1 MNQYKQRYEL
11 KNMAKDLLEGRY
23 GSAVLICFLGSLIS
37 MGFTLLVN
45 SFIPV
50 SQLTVLNYVGLGITS
65 LIFSTLLGVLDL
77 GIMLFF
83 LKMACGK
90 SYSVNDLLYGY
101 QYDFKR
107 TLYISG
113 ARSLVAAL
121 CSLPSRYLIDAFLYL
136 QNTALLAA
144 AVIALAIGIAIYL
157 YAGLAM
163 ALSFFLMLDFP
174 DKSAVEIL
182 QLCFRLI
189 RGNRKKLF
197 CLQLSFYP
205 LELLSACTLFIG
217 NLWLTPYMNM
227 TYACFYLDLM
237 NPKKRAG

>member
-1 MNQYKQRYEL
+1 MNRYKQRYEL
-11 KNMAKDLLEGRY
+11 KNWAKDLLEGKY

-37 MGFTLLVN
+37 VGFTLLAN

-50 SQLTVLNYVGLGITS
+50 GRLTVLSYVGLGITS
-65 LIFSTLLGVLDL
+65 LILSTLLGVLDL
-77 GIMLFF
+77 GIALFF

-101 QYDFKR
+101 QYDFKKA
-107 TLYISG
+107 LYISG
-113 ARSLVAAL
+113 ARSLISAL
-121 CSLPSRYLIDAFLYL
+121 CSLPSRYLIDAYMNLH
-136 QNTALLAA
+136 NTAMLAA
-144 AVIALAIGIAIYL
+144 AAVTLAIGIVIYL
-157 YAGLAM
+157 YAGLAVQ
-163 ALSFFLMLDFP
+163 LSFFLMLDFP

-182 QLCFRLI
+182 QLCFRMI

-197 CLQLSFYP
+197 CLRLSFYP

-227 TYACFYLDLM
+227 TYTCFYLDLM
-237 NPKKRAG
+237 NPKKSA